1 VIGPRSIKLPSTPFA
16 RFRLLFLVLAVI
28 SAVLAAASIAFSEG
42 EAPVRF
48 GGTLLSLGLAA
59 YWVRGYRRGRF
70 SLVLEPLEAYAIFL
84 VLYVAPG
91 EPFLPLLGLIYRS
104 LYGGVFRAFGRYALW
119 MAALLGAHLDRGE
132 EHFNADLARAMGSA
146 LAPVLG
152 QALLAALHNSEII
165 QRRLTSIVQNSTDVV
180 TIVGADLRVR
190 WQAAS
195 IRGVLAHEPGAIVG
209 ALVHDLVHPD
219 DRAALDGYF
228 AEADGRPD
236 HARNLTLRLAHGNG
250 GHRHFDV
257 VAANRLHDPS
267 VGGYVLNMRDAT
279 DRRELESELRS
290 LAAQREHDAMH
301 DPLTGLANRR
311 CFIERLDESLRENG
325 RTGERL
331 AVLFIDL
338 DQFKQVNDSL
348 GHGVGDELLVSVAA
362 RLSEHVR
369 LIDMLARLGGDEF
382 ICLMEAVRSEAEV
395 EMLAREILGAFELPF
410 KLGDHELFL
419 TAAVGISLFPG
430 DGDSVLDL
438 MRNADSAMYRAKAQG
453 RGNFHFYT
461 PEMTR
466 DAQERIRMETLL
478 RRALDKGELAVHL
491 QPQIETQT
499 GRLVGAEALV
509 RWNSPEL
516 GQVMPMRFI
525 PLAEDSGLIIGLGN
539 WVLRET
545 CRQFMQWRLSGFEL
559 AQVSVNLSVKQLER
573 PEFIDVLENILD
585 ETGMDP
591 AHLKLELTESV
602 VMGVGDAFTLL
613 ERLRDLGISLALD
626 DFGTG
631 YSSLS
636 YLKMLP
642 VQQLKIDASFV
653 EGIGRNTGDEA
664 IIRTVMELARSLGF
678 EVVAEG
684 VETEAQAAFL
694 AQLGCEQLQGH
705 LHGRAVAPAE
715 FRARWSIRP

>member
-1 VIGPRSIKLPSTPFA
+1 MFNLSRYFSTVSFI
-16 RFRLLFLVLAVI
+16 LI
-28 SAVLAAASIAFSEG
+28 VLAAGVLGPLYRQLSLQQMQELAEGRNLAMAQVFRNSLREPLDALMSDAVGRDVEFLRQSADSSTLQASVLELMRDTAVVKVKIYNRLGNTVFSTEQSQVGESKLDNPGFRSAMRGTTVSELTHRDRIDSFEGTLAEVDVLASYIPIVGKDKAVEGVFELYQNVTPFVAQLHRSLWWVTAGVVVVFALLYLMQFLVVRRAQGILEDQEGRIKAARDTLEIQVAARTDELKRTNSQLEG
-42 EAPVRF
+42 EISERRQAQSK
-48 GGTLLSLGLAA
+48 LNYLA
-59 YWVRGYRRGRF
+59 Y
-70 SLVLEPLEAYAIFL
+70 
-84 VLYVAPG
+84 
-91 EPFLPLLGLIYRS
+91 
-104 LYGGVFRAFGRYALW
+104 
-119 MAALLGAHLDRGE
+119 
-132 EHFNADLARAMGSA
+132 
-146 LAPVLG
+146 
-152 QALLAALHNSEII
+152 
-165 QRRLTSIVQNSTDVV
+165 
-180 TIVGADLRVR
+180 
-190 WQAAS
+190 
-195 IRGVLAHEPGAIVG
+195 
-209 ALVHDLVHPD
+209 
-219 DRAALDGYF
+219 
-228 AEADGRPD
+228 
-236 HARNLTLRLAHGNG
+236 
-250 GHRHFDV
+250 
-257 VAANRLHDPS
+257 
-267 VGGYVLNMRDAT
+267 
-279 DRRELESELRS
+279 
-290 LAAQREHDAMH
+290 H

-325 RTGERL
+325 RHGERL

-382 ICLMEAVRSEAEV
+382 ICLMEAVRSEDEV
-395 EMLAREILGAFELPF
+395 EMLAREILGAFEQPF

-438 MRNADSAMYRAKAQG
+438 MRNADTAMYRAKAQG

-466 DAQERIRMETLL
+466 DAQVRIRMENLL
-478 RRALDKGELAVHL
+478 RRALDNGELSVHL
-491 QPQIETQT
+491 QPQVETQS

-516 GQVMPMRFI
+516 GEVMPMSFI
-525 PLAEDSGLIIGLGN
+525 PMAEDSGLIVGLGN

-545 CRQFMQWRLSGFEL
+545 CRQFVQWRESGFEL
-559 AQVSVNLSVKQLER
+559 PQVSVNLSVKQLER
-573 PEFIDVLENILD
+573 PEFIDVLERILD

-591 AHLKLELTESV
+591 TRLKLELTESV
-602 VMGVGDAFTLL
+602 VMAVGDSFALL
-613 ERLRDLGISLALD
+613 ERLRELGISLALD

-642 VQQLKIDASFV
+642 IQQLKIDASFV

-684 VETEAQAAFL
+684 VETEGQAAFL
-694 AQLGCEQLQGH
+694 AQLGCEQLQGY